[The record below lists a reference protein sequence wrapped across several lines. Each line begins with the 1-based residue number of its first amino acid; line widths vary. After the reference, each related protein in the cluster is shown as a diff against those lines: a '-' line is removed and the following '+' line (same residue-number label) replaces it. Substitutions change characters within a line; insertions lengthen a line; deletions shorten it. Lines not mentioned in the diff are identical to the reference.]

1 MQRAMDT
8 TEQCNAVLEQ
18 KNPLSLS
25 SLCLSGQMCAYDT
38 FHTLSAAQWTWLQSL
53 LGKIL
58 AEKVLATK

>member
-25 SLCLSGQMCAYDT
+25 SLCLSDQMCAHDT
-38 FHTLSAAQWTWLQSL
+38 FLTLSAAQ
-53 LGKIL
+53 
-58 AEKVLATK
+58 